1 MDTGKRFK
9 APKKRRLSVES
20 EMYEEESSQYIQ
32 HSTLGELC
40 ICMSYQDLGITFC
53 ADFSPGMERGK
64 RGWLQV
70 HAIQTEIS
78 PGIEGGKR
86 RGFKVHQRFPI
97 TCYISDRD
105 FPWNVGWEERRAISA
120 MYYISGNMKN
130 ATYEVGQYHKVYS
143 YCKTIS
149 CTLKQHVL
157 NFLHEM
163 LH

>member
-1 MDTGKRFK
+1 MDVGIRLK

-53 ADFSPGMERGK
+53 ADFSTGMERGK
-64 RGWLQV
+64 MGGLWVHAIQTEISPGMEGGKRGGLQV
-70 HAIQTEIS
+70 YAIQTEIS

-105 FPWNVGWEERRAISA
+105 FPWHVGRQERRAISA
-120 MYYISGNMKN
+120 MYYNYIRQ
-130 ATYEVGQYHKVYS
+130 YEECSIQSWPVS
-143 YCKTIS
+143 
-149 CTLKQHVL
+149 
-157 NFLHEM
+157 
-163 LH
+163 